1 MNISRRDLL
10 RSSVLL
16 PAVPAALAFGS
27 ANAKSLATQG
37 WRLPDKNAVEVIDN
51 EWITLKDGTR
61 LSARLW
67 LPADARKTPI
77 PVVWEYIPYRKRD
90 FTRTYDDLWGHEL
103 AQYGV
108 AYARVDARGSG
119 DSEGVLV
126 DEYLD
131 QELND
136 GVEVIAWLA
145 RQPWSNGNVGMRGI
159 SWGGINTLQIAA
171 LSPPE
176 LKAIMPMCCTDT
188 RYTDD
193 AHYIGGSLG
202 LTNLQWGA
210 SFKGVMVMPPDPAI
224 VGDRWRELWRE
235 RLNATPNIL
244 EQWLSHQRND
254 AFWQRGSVSGNYAG
268 IKCPVYIVD
277 GWVDTYVNTVP
288 RILANVKSP
297 RKALIGPWG
306 HSPPQWT
313 NPGPSLDWAYEE
325 VRWWKHWLAGIPTGI
340 MDEPMLRAYM
350 PYRTGWETYPGDT
363 PGRWVAEQNWPPAQV
378 KAKTWFLDEG
388 HLSPAAGS
396 HSTVVYRADK
406 IVGLQKPEWLPFPP
420 EGMPGE
426 QTPDDHKSLVF
437 DTRPLDA
444 DVEILGHPVAR
455 IRVSADR
462 AVAKL
467 ALRLCE
473 VTPEG
478 KSWLVTYGLLNLT
491 HRDGDEHPVA
501 LTPGQSYDVKIDLSL
516 IAHRFKKGNRIRLS
530 VSESL
535 WPLVWPSPEVVT
547 LTLTH
552 GASSLELPVRPQVAD
567 PAFPIP
573 VNHPERKQAGPLF
586 GSLQEEGPDAKGWY
600 NLHQDPPP
608 MTSTVSDTGTTITGG
623 YGLQEKLRIRDGDNS
638 SCSWEG
644 EHTGGFKRGDW
655 DCTIH
660 VAFRLTSTPDTF
672 IIDETVR
679 ALEGDKVIFERI
691 SKSPI
696 GRDLM

>member
-1 MNISRRDLL
+1 VAISRRDLL
-10 RSSVLL
+10 RSSALL
-16 PAVPAALAFGS
+16 SAAPLALGFDW
-27 ANAKSLATQG
+27 AMARNAPGA

-51 EWITLKDGTR
+51 EWIGLKDGTR

-67 LPADARKTPI
+67 LPADARRAPI

-90 FTRTYDDLWGHEL
+90 FTRPYDDLWGHEL

-171 LSPPE
+171 LTPPE

-193 AHYIGGSLG
+193 AHYIGGALG
-202 LTNLQWGA
+202 LTNLQWGS

-224 VGDRWRELWRE
+224 VGEHWRELWRE

-244 EQWLSHQRND
+244 ETWLSHQRND
-254 AFWQRGSVSGNYAG
+254 RYWQRGSVSTHYAD

-288 RILANVKSP
+288 RILENVKSP

-313 NPGPSLDWAYEE
+313 SPGPSLDWAYEE
-325 VRWWKHWLAGIPTGI
+325 VRWWKHWLAGVATGI
-340 MDEPMLRAYM
+340 MDEPMVRAYM
-350 PYRTGWETYPGDT
+350 PYRTAWETYPNET
-363 PGRWVAEQNWPPAQV
+363 PGRWVAENTWPPEHI
-378 KAKTWFLDEG
+378 KTRSWFLDEG
-388 HLSPAAGS
+388 HLSPEAGS
-396 HSTVVYRADK
+396 HGSAVYVADK
-406 IVGLQKPEWLPFPP
+406 VVGLQKPEWLPFPP
-420 EGMPGE
+420 EGMPAE
-426 QTPDDHKSLVF
+426 QTPDDRKSLVF
-437 DTRPLDA
+437 DTRPLGA
-444 DVEILGHPVAR
+444 DLEILGHPIAR
-455 IRVSADR
+455 IRVAANR
-462 AVAKL
+462 PVAKI

-491 HRDGDEHPVA
+491 HRDSHEHPVA
-501 LTPGQSYDVKIDLSL
+501 LTPGQSYDVKIDFSL
-516 IAHRFKKGNRIRLS
+516 IAHRFKAGNRIRLAI
-530 VSESL
+530 SESL

-547 LTLTH
+547 LTIAH
-552 GASSLELPVRPQVAD
+552 GASSLELPVRSPVSD
-567 PAFPIP
+567 PPMPIP
-573 VNHPERKQAGPLF
+573 VKHAAPTPAGPLF
-586 GSLQEEGPDAKGWY
+586 GSLQETGPDADGWY
-600 NLHQDPPP
+600 DLHQDPPP
-608 MTSTVSDTGTTITGG
+608 MNTVVSDTGTTITGG
-623 YGLQEKLRIRDGDNS
+623 YGLKERLRMREGDNE

-644 EHTGGFKRGDW
+644 EHTGGFKRGEW

-660 VAFRLTSTPDTF
+660 VAFKLVSTTDTF
-672 IIDETVR
+672 IVDETVR

-691 SKSPI
+691 SKSSI

>member
-1 MNISRRDLL
+1 MAMSRRDLL
-10 RSSVLL
+10 RSSAVLS
-16 PAVPAALAFGS
+16 AAPLAFGFDWARARS
-27 ANAKSLATQG
+27 APGAWQ
-37 WRLPDKNAVEVIDN
+37 LPEKNAVEVIDN
-51 EWITLKDGTR
+51 EWIVLKDGTR

-67 LPADARKTPI
+67 LPAGAHRTPI

-90 FTRTYDDLWGHEL
+90 FTRPYDDLWGHEL
-103 AQYGV
+103 AQYGI

-136 GVEVIAWLA
+136 GVEVVAWLS

-159 SWGGINTLQIAA
+159 SWGGINTLQVAA
-171 LSPPE
+171 LTPPE

-202 LTNLQWGA
+202 LTNLQWGS

-224 VGDRWRELWRE
+224 VGAHWRELWRE

-244 EQWLSHQRND
+244 ETWLSHQRND
-254 AFWQRGSVSGNYAG
+254 RYWQRGSVSTHYAD

-288 RILANVKSP
+288 RILANVKAP

-313 NPGPSLDWAYEE
+313 SPGPGLDWTYEE
-325 VRWWKHWLAGIPTGI
+325 VRWWKHWLAGVATGI
-340 MDEPMLRAYM
+340 MDEPMVRAYM
-350 PYRTGWETYPGDT
+350 PYRTAWETYPRET
-363 PGRWVAEQNWPPAQV
+363 PGRWVAENSWPPGNIESR
-378 KAKTWFLDEG
+378 TWFLDEG
-388 HLSPAAGS
+388 RLSPEAGS
-396 HSTVVYRADK
+396 HANVVYVADK
-406 IVGLQKPEWLPFPP
+406 VVGLQKPEWLPFPP
-420 EGMPGE
+420 EGMPTE
-426 QTPDDHKSLVF
+426 QTPDDRKSLVF
-437 DTRPLDA
+437 DTRPLAKDL
-444 DVEILGHPVAR
+444 EILGSPVAR
-455 IRVSADR
+455 IRVSANR
-462 AVAKL
+462 PVAKI

-491 HRDGDEHPVA
+491 HRESHEHPVA
-501 LTPGQSYDVKIDLSL
+501 LTPGQSYDVKIDLSV
-516 IAHRFKKGNRIRLS
+516 IAHRFKAGNRIRLAL
-530 VSESL
+530 SESL

-547 LTLTH
+547 LTISH
-552 GASSLELPVRPQVAD
+552 GASSLELPVRPPVSD
-567 PAFPIP
+567 PRMPIP
-573 VNHPERKQAGPLF
+573 VKHTEPTPAGPLF
-586 GSLQEEGPDAKGWY
+586 GSLQETGPDANGWY
-600 NLHQDPPP
+600 DLNQDPPP
-608 MTSTVSDTGTTITGG
+608 MNTVVSDTGTTITGG
-623 YGLQEKLRIRDGDNS
+623 YGLKERLRIREGDND

-660 VAFRLTSTPDTF
+660 VAFKLISTPDTF
-672 IIDETVR
+672 IVDETVR
-679 ALEGDKVIFERI
+679 AIEGDKVIFERI
-691 SKSPI
+691 SKSSI

>member
-1 MNISRRDLL
+1 VALSRRELL
-10 RSSVLL
+10 RSSALL
-16 PAVPAALAFGS
+16 SAAPLALGLDW
-27 ANAKSLATQG
+27 AWARNGQG
-37 WRLPDKNAVEVIDN
+37 AWRLPDKNAVEVVDN
-51 EWITLKDGTR
+51 DWIVLKDGTR

-67 LPADARKTPI
+67 LPAGARQTPV

-90 FTRTYDDLWGHEL
+90 FTRPYDELWGHEL
-103 AQYGV
+103 AQYGI

-119 DSEGVLV
+119 DSEGVMV

-171 LSPPE
+171 LTPPE

-188 RYTDD
+188 RFTDD

-224 VGDRWRELWRE
+224 VGEHWRELWRE

-244 EQWLSHQRND
+244 QAWLSHQRND
-254 AFWQRGSVSGNYAG
+254 SYWQRGSVSTHYAS

-288 RILANVKSP
+288 RILENVKCP

-313 NPGPSLDWAYEE
+313 SPGPSLDWAYEE
-325 VRWWKHWLAGIPTGI
+325 VRWWKHWLAGVPTGI
-340 MDEPMLRAYM
+340 MDEPMVRAYM
-350 PYRTGWETYPGDT
+350 PYRTTWETYPKET
-363 PGRWVAEQNWPPAQV
+363 PGRWVAENSWPPAHITPR
-378 KAKTWFLDEG
+378 AWFLDEG
-388 HLSPAAGS
+388 RLSPEEGPHGS
-396 HSTVVYRADK
+396 VVYVADK
-406 IVGLQKPEWLPFPP
+406 VVGLQKPEWLPFPP
-420 EGMPGE
+420 EGMPTE
-426 QTPDDHKSLVF
+426 QTPDDRKSLIF
-437 DTRPLDA
+437 DTSPLAA
-444 DVEILGHPVAR
+444 DMEILGHPVAR
-455 IRVSADR
+455 IRVSANR
-462 AVAKL
+462 PVAKL

-491 HRDGDEHPVA
+491 HRDGHEHPVA
-501 LTPGQSYDVKIDLSL
+501 LTPGESYDVKIDFSL
-516 IAHRFKKGNRIRLS
+516 IAHRFKAGNRIRLGL
-530 VSESL
+530 SEGL

-547 LTLTH
+547 LIISH
-552 GASSLELPVRPQVAD
+552 GVSTLELPVRPQSPDLAM
-567 PAFPIP
+567 PIP
-573 VNHPERKQAGPLF
+573 VKHAAPAVAGPLF
-586 GSLQEEGPDAKGWY
+586 GSLKQAGPDAAGWY
-600 NLHQDPPP
+600 ELTQDPPP
-608 MTSTVSDTGTTITGG
+608 MSTTVSDTGTTITGG
-623 YGLQEKLRIRDGDNS
+623 YGLKEKLRIRDGDNS
-638 SCSWEG
+638 SCSWQG
-644 EHTGGFKRGDW
+644 EHTGGLKRGEW

-660 VAFRLTSTPDTF
+660 VAFKLTSTPDTF

-679 ALEGDKVIFERI
+679 ALDGDKVIFERI